1 MAELKE
7 FTVER
12 SGKRALRFKGEVL
25 ASVRSKEDRGRWQEI
40 GIYRVGEPGSGRY
53 VAEIVERTNWQ
64 GEQDSHEAY
73 ICNSPEE
80 VLEVLTESDPEYE
93 GETFISNLVKEAI
106 EEAAKTE
113 LAFKDL
119 LVEDI

>member
-7 FTVER
+7 ITIER
-12 SGKRALRFKGEVL
+12 SGKRAIRFKGEVL
-25 ASVRSKEDRGRWQEI
+25 AGVRSKEDCGRWQEI

-53 VAEIVERTNWQ
+53 VAEIVEMTNWQ

-80 VLEVLTESDPEYE
+80 VLEVLTEPDPDHE
-93 GETFISNLVKEAI
+93 GEIFISNLVKRAI
-106 EEAAKTE
+106 EEAAKSE
-113 LAFKDL
+113 PAFKDL
-119 LVEDI
+119 LIEDI

>member
-25 ASVRSKEDRGRWQEI
+25 AGVRNEEDCGRWQEI

-53 VAEIVERTNWQ
+53 VAEIVGRTRWEGER
-64 GEQDSHEAY
+64 DSHEAY
-73 ICNSPEE
+73 ICNSLEE
-80 VLEVLTESDPEYE
+80 VLQVLTEPDPDHE
-93 GETFISNLVKEAI
+93 GEIFISNLVKRAI
-106 EEAAKTE
+106 EEAAKSDP
-113 LAFKDL
+113 AFKDL

>member
-12 SGKRALRFKGEVL
+12 SGKRAIRFKGEVL
-25 ASVRSKEDRGRWQEI
+25 AGVRSREEYGRWQEI

-64 GEQDSHEAY
+64 GEQDCHRAH

-80 VLEVLTESDPEYE
+80 VLEVLTEPDPEYE
-93 GETFISNLVKEAI
+93 GETFISNLVKKAI
-106 EEAAKTE
+106 EEATKTE
-113 LAFKDL
+113 PAFKDL

>member
-25 ASVRSKEDRGRWQEI
+25 AGVRSKEDHGRWQEI

-53 VAEIVERTNWQ
+53 VVEIVGMTNWQ